1 MKKQILAGVFTAML
15 AFSGQPLITDADYTD
30 VPATHQNYSDVMF
43 LLERGIIDDV
53 NVYGINDIVTREEVA
68 VMVAKALE
76 LDGTQRT
83 TNFSDVPAS
92 HKNSGY
98 IQSAV
103 EAGVIKGYS
112 DGTFKPDNK
121 VTRGQ
126 MAAFLG
132 RAFDLPASSTT
143 FKDVKSTDT
152 GAEFVGR
159 LAAANITTGYS
170 DGTFKPNANLTR
182 AHISVFIARALRYEE
197 TGVAIPET
205 TNQNNNSTDP
215 TNNSEVIIDGS
226 ITINAGSTAP
236 ATQAIPGVP
245 TSFENCDAM
254 RKHYPYGVAK
264 GHPAYSTKQ
273 DRDGDGLACEK

>member
-1 MKKQILAGVFTAML
+1 MKKQVLAGVFTTML
-15 AFSGQPLITDADYTD
+15 VFSGQPLITDADYTD

-68 VMVAKALE
+68 VMVAKALG

-197 TGVAIPET
+197 TGVAIPA
-205 TNQNNNSTDP
+205 TNNNNSTTP
-215 TNNSEVIIDGS
+215 TNNGETSSGS
-226 ITINAGSTAP
+226 DSNNADSTAP

-245 TSFENCDAM
+245 TSFKNCDAM
-254 RKHYPYGVAK
+254 REHYPYGVAK

-273 DRDGDGLACEK
+273 DRDGDGVACES

>member
-1 MKKQILAGVFTAML
+1 MKKQILAGAFTAML
-15 AFSGQPLITDADYTD
+15 VFSGQPLMTGADYTD

-103 EAGVIKGYS
+103 EAGVIKGYN
-112 DGTFKPDNK
+112 DGTFKPNNK

-159 LAAANITTGYS
+159 LAAAKITTGYG

-182 AHISVFIARALRYEE
+182 AHISVFIARAIRYEE
-197 TGVAIPET
+197 TGVAIPAT
-205 TNQNNNSTDP
+205 NNNTTPTDKG
-215 TNNSEVIIDGS
+215 GS
-226 ITINAGSTAP
+226 SSNNAGSTAP
-236 ATQAIPGVP
+236 ATQAIPGAP
-245 TSFENCDAM
+245 TSFKNCDEM
-254 RKHYPYGVAK
+254 REYYPYGVAK

-273 DRDGDGLACEK
+273 DRDGDGAACEK

>member
-1 MKKQILAGVFTAML
+1 MKKQVLAGVFTAML
-15 AFSGQPLITDADYTD
+15 AFSGQPLITDADYSD

-68 VMVAKALE
+68 VMVAKALG
-76 LDGTQRT
+76 LDGTPRT

-103 EAGVIKGYS
+103 EAGVIKGYN
-112 DGTFKPDNK
+112 DNTFKPNNK

-159 LAAANITTGYS
+159 LAAAKITTGYN

-182 AHISVFIARALRYEE
+182 AHISVFIARALRYKE

-205 TNQNNNSTDP
+205 TTSQNSVNTTPTD
-215 TNNSEVIIDGS
+215 NSETTGGAS
-226 ITINAGSTAP
+226 SSNASSTAP
-236 ATQAIPGVP
+236 ATQAIPGAP
-245 TSFENCDAM
+245 TSFKNCDAM
-254 RKHYPYGVAK
+254 REYYPYGVAK

-273 DRDGDGLACEK
+273 DRDGDGVACES

>member
-1 MKKQILAGVFTAML
+1 MKKQILAGVFTTML
-15 AFSGQPLITDADYTD
+15 VFSGQPLITDADYTD

-43 LLERGIIDDV
+43 LLERGIIDDA
-53 NVYGINDIVTREEVA
+53 NAYGVNDIVTREEVA
-68 VMVAKALE
+68 VMVAKALG
-76 LDGTQRT
+76 LDGTPRT

-103 EAGVIKGYS
+103 EAGVIKGYNDS
-112 DGTFKPDNK
+112 TFKPNNK

-132 RAFDLPASSTT
+132 RAFELPASSTT

-159 LAAANITTGYS
+159 LAAAKITTGYG

-197 TGVAIPET
+197 TGVAILA
-205 TNQNNNSTDP
+205 TNNNNSTTP
-215 TNNSEVIIDGS
+215 TNNSETSSGS
-226 ITINAGSTAP
+226 SSNNAGSTAP

-245 TSFENCDAM
+245 TSFKNCDSM
-254 RKHYPYGVAK
+254 REHYPYGVAK